1 MSDQNISEKL
11 VESITNI
18 IKKTIIFEKTER
30 IQGILIGLTLSTSVF
45 GLFSIYNSYK
55 CVQIEEKINKLENI
69 IKENA
74 IVPRIYYK
82 ILLDCQNNV
91 YNMTRK
97 QIDNEKQIKNMHEK
111 IDTIIGLIEDDK
123 KEHEKINK

>member
-1 MSDQNISEKL
+1 MSDQNISEKI
-11 VESITNI
+11 VENLSNF
-18 IKKTIIFEKTER
+18 IKKTNVFETTER
-30 IQGILIGLTLSTSVF
+30 IQGIFIGLTLCTSVF
-45 GLFSIYNSYK
+45 GLFTIYNTYNSLK
-55 CVQIEEKINKLENI
+55 TEEKLNNIEKLV
-69 IKENA
+69 KENA

-97 QIDNEKQIKNMHEK
+97 QINNEKLFQNMYEK
-111 IDTIIGLIEDDK
+111 LDTIIGLIEYDK

>member
-11 VESITNI
+11 VENLSNF
-18 IKKTIIFEKTER
+18 IKKTNVFETTER
-30 IQGILIGLTLSTSVF
+30 IQGIFIGLTLCTSVF
-45 GLFSIYNSYK
+45 GLFTIYNTYNSLK
-55 CVQIEEKINKLENI
+55 TEEKLNNIEKLV
-69 IKENA
+69 KENA

-97 QIDNEKQIKNMHEK
+97 QINNEKLFQNMYEK
-111 IDTIIGLIEDDK
+111 LDTIIGLIEYDK